1 MRNEGDLPAIT
12 RFVLPALALCGS
24 LFMIYAAIYAHGMA
38 VVAYLAIFAVVMCA
52 GAFFARG
59 THRP

>member
-1 MRNEGDLPAIT
+1 MRTEGDLPVLT

-38 VVAYLAIFAVVMCA
+38 VVAYLSIFAVVMLA
-52 GAFFARG
+52 GAVLAKS
-59 THRP
+59 THRG